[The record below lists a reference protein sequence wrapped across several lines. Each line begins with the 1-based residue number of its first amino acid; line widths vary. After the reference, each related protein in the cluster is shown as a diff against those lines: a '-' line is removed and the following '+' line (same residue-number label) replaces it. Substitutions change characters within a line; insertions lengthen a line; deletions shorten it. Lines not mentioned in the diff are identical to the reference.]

1 MWPYV
6 EGSIDRADFEAM
18 VHDAYAVFEHP
29 DVCPVVPLE
38 ELHVRELFWGPT
50 LAFKDVALQ
59 LVGRL
64 FDHELTRRGERAP
77 IVVAT
82 SGDTRP
88 DATQAGVDR
97 DTHAIGVSHPTRRVR
112 AARRPNSRATRG
124 AITCQ
129 SVE

>member
-38 ELHVRELFWGPT
+38 ELHVLELFRGPT

-64 FDHELTRRGERAP
+64 FDHELTRRGERAT
-77 IVVAT
+77 IRSEEHT
-82 SGDTRP
+82 SELQSLMRTSYAVFCLKKKKKKIRFN
-88 DATQAGVDR
+88 
-97 DTHAIGVSHPTRRVR
+97 RV
-112 AARRPNSRATRG
+112 
-124 AITCQ
+124 
-129 SVE
+129 